1 MTGGACTQTTVD
13 TRADCNSDKVYAVD
27 DVNCQ
32 QSGFVEHGMCEV
44 ELFVESQ
51 VWAREEVDWAVCRDG
66 ATRGD
71 IV

>member
-1 MTGGACTQTTVD
+1 MQEEELTS
-13 TRADCNSDKVYAVD
+13 SDKVYAVD

-51 VWAREEVDWAVCRDG
+51 KWAREDVDWGICAVS
-66 ATRGD
+66 
-71 IV
+71 